1 MSLIVRIGKKNAIY
15 LPKKIMETLN
25 LREGD
30 LLLVEIE
37 ENRIVM
43 KPLPRLLK
51 KRRIW
56 STTTIKELEEESEKM
71 FI

>member
-15 LPKKIMETLN
+15 LPKKITERLN

-37 ENRIVM
+37 ENSIVM

>member
-1 MSLIVRIGKKNAIY
+1 MSLIVRICKKNAIY
-15 LPKKIMETLN
+15 LPKKITERLN

-37 ENRIVM
+37 ENSIVM

>member
-15 LPKKIMETLN
+15 LPKKITETLN